1 MTDTRQLWLGLLILV
16 SLGTLGAYT
25 LFGSD
30 MNLFGSKLFIEVE
43 FPEAKGA
50 RKGDPVMLAGTRVGR
65 VTGVVFRPDMPDER
79 RILVTMR
86 IDEPIEIR
94 EGYEIAI
101 QDATL
106 LGGRLIAIEPGP
118 YGATTV
124 PVADGSVLVGSV
136 PPDIFTAVGDLASAI
151 GEESD
156 SIQSFLRDLADFMTD
171 LREGDA
177 AGNLNRGL
185 ESFADAGESIAEL
198 SSGLERGEGTLGR
211 LFVEDEFYE
220 NWNSVGANADELLV
234 AAREGNGVIGR
245 LVSDEALGA
254 RVDNTIGDFE
264 AVAANV
270 RELTDASAS
279 NASLVNRLF
288 KDEQLGT
295 DVADAAANIR
305 DFSGRLANGDGTLA
319 KLIDSS
325 ELYDTL
331 VGVGQDLRVVT
342 AKVSAG
348 EGTVG
353 RLIMSDEIYDELAL
367 ALRTANRGLED
378 YREAAPITTF
388 TSLIFA
394 GF

>member
-1 MTDTRQLWLGLLILV
+1 
-16 SLGTLGAYT
+16 
-25 LFGSD
+25 
-30 MNLFGSKLFIEVE
+30 
-43 FPEAKGA
+43 
-50 RKGDPVMLAGTRVGR
+50 
-65 VTGVVFRPDMPDER
+65 
-79 RILVTMR
+79 
-86 IDEPIEIR
+86 
-94 EGYEIAI
+94 
-101 QDATL
+101 
-106 LGGRLIAIEPGP
+106 
-118 YGATTV
+118 
-124 PVADGSVLVGSV
+124 
-136 PPDIFTAVGDLASAI
+136 
-151 GEESD
+151 
-156 SIQSFLRDLADFMTD
+156 
-171 LREGDA
+171 
-177 AGNLNRGL
+177 
-185 ESFADAGESIAEL
+185 
-198 SSGLERGEGTLGR
+198 
-211 LFVEDEFYE
+211 
-220 NWNSVGANADELLV
+220 

-295 DVADAAANIR
+295 DVADAATNIR